1 MKMLLIHCLLIF
13 STQSWARSIK
23 PSLDRVG
30 TELYQVAA
38 GIGVISLM
46 IASIYLMSG
55 KNDAGEKI
63 TKNFIGLFL
72 CATSMT
78 IVAFF
83 MGLR

>member
-1 MKMLLIHCLLIF
+1 MKIVIF
-13 STQSWARSIK
+13 NVFLFLSSNALARSIK
-23 PSLDRVG
+23 PSLDRIS

-46 IASIYLMSG
+46 VASIYLMSG

-72 CATSMT
+72 CATSVS
-78 IVAFF
+78 IVGFF
-83 MGLR
+83 MALR